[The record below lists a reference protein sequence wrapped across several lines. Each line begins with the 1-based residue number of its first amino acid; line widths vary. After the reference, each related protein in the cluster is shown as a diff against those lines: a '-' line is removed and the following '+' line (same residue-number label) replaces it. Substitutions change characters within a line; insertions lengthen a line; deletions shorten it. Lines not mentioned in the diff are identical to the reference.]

1 MNERSQQNHDAEA
14 SGPLGGERLAAA
26 RRAHEISASDIA
38 KELHLDEPK
47 VRALEQNNFEF
58 LGAPVFAKGHLRKYA
73 ELVGVPI
80 DDILADY
87 YELNRTTGAPPVVGP
102 VRKFERDFA
111 LGRWIGGGIVVI
123 IIASAAYWWFTQD
136 PMQSLARTA
145 PAILAPFASS
155 TVNETAS
162 DEAADAA
169 GSGSE
174 ADAAVVVSEAE
185 PQLEAQP
192 EAEPQLEAQP
202 EAELPVDAEALTPPD
217 TLVASSAPPVF
228 EADILSEEVSLL
240 PQVQVELSFFGDCW
254 TEVTDASGRRLFYDL
269 GTAGRVVALSGDE
282 PLQIVLGDSEN
293 VSIAVEGQDYPIA
306 DYVRVGRLTRLTI
319 NSQ

>member
-1 MNERSQQNHDAEA
+1 MNESPQQTHDADGG
-14 SGPLGGERLAAA
+14 GPLGGERLAAA

-80 DDILADY
+80 EDILADY
-87 YELNRTTGAPPVVGP
+87 YQLNRAAGAPPVVGP
-102 VRKFERDFA
+102 ARKFDREMY
-111 LGRWIGGGIVVI
+111 LGRWIAGGVAVIVV
-123 IIASAAYWWFTQD
+123 ASAIYWWFSQG
-136 PMQSLARTA
+136 PLLPLAQTA
-145 PAILAPFASS
+145 PAILAPFVSS
-155 TVNETAS
+155 S
-162 DEAADAA
+162 DSEPAQDEVAEPAA
-169 GSGSE
+169 SGSE
-174 ADAAVVVSEAE
+174 TETEPAIIVAEATQEQEPETEPESDQLADAEEVPAPDTVLALAEPPVSE
-185 PQLEAQP
+185 
-192 EAEPQLEAQP
+192 
-202 EAELPVDAEALTPPD
+202 TD
-217 TLVASSAPPVF
+217 TF
-228 EADILSEEVSLL
+228 SEDVSLL

-269 GTAGRVVALSGDE
+269 GTAGRNVTLSGDE

-293 VSIAVEGQDYPIA
+293 VSIAVAGQDYPIA

>member
-1 MNERSQQNHDAEA
+1 MNEHPRQSHDAEA
-14 SGPLGGERLAAA
+14 SGPLGGERLAVA

-47 VRALEQNNFEF
+47 VRALEQNNFDI

-87 YELNRTTGAPPVVGP
+87 YQLNRAAGAPPVVGP
-102 VRKFERDFA
+102 ARKFERDLS
-111 LGRWIGGGIVVI
+111 LGRWVGGGIVVI
-123 IIASAAYWWFTQD
+123 IIASAAYWWFTQE
-136 PMQSLARTA
+136 PELSLARTV
-145 PAILAPFASS
+145 PAILAPFASG
-155 TVNETAS
+155 TVSEPVQ
-162 DEAADAA
+162 DEAAEPVDT
-169 GSGSE
+169 GSE
-174 ADAAVVVSEAE
+174 AEPAVVVSEAE
-185 PQLEAQP
+185 
-192 EAEPQLEAQP
+192 AEPETEPVSEP
-202 EAELPVDAEALTPPD
+202 EPELLIDAEELPAPETM
-217 TLVASSAPPVF
+217 VASSTPPVF
-228 EADILSEEVSLL
+228 EADTLADETSLL
-240 PQVQVELSFFGDCW
+240 PQVDVELSFFGDCW

-269 GTAGRVVALSGDE
+269 GTAGRVVTLSGDE

-306 DYVRVGRLTRLTI
+306 DYVRIGRLTRLTI